1 MKSTNLAPDPNLAAS
16 ITKAASQQTYY
27 TIRLLV
33 DRDRLADAY
42 RAYAYFRWVDDS
54 LDAPTSSP
62 SENLAFIGRQKSLLE
77 SCYRQDFPPA
87 ENANE
92 EMLVDLVRRD
102 IATPPARPFGF
113 PKPER
118 SHNAQNSEV
127 PDQGSGLKVYLRN
140 MMAVMDFD
148 AHRRGRLVSQKELD
162 TYTHHLASA
171 VTEAMHYFI
180 GHCCPSPHDETRYLA
195 VTAAHI
201 THMLRDTYGDV
212 QQGYYNIPRELLE
225 ATHIQPDDLQSP
237 VYRLWVR
244 SRVQLARGYFDLGK
258 RYLARVSNLRCR
270 LAGYAYTAR
279 FAWLLDIIEHE
290 DYCLRPDYS
299 ERKSF
304 RAGLGMSWL
313 VFSSLFNRPQPGVF
327 PRAGLSPRPVAS
339 QPAGLFRSTSSRK
352 P

>member
-1 MKSTNLAPDPNLAAS
+1 MKSTHLAPDPNLAAS

-54 LDAPTSSP
+54 LDSPTSSP

-77 SCYRQDFPPA
+77 SCYRQDFPPP

-92 EMLVDLVRRD
+92 EMLVELVRRD
-102 IATPPARPFGF
+102 AE
-113 PKPER
+113 K
-118 SHNAQNSEV
+118 
-127 PDQGSGLKVYLRN
+127 DSGLRVYLRN
-140 MMAVMDFD
+140 LMAVMDFD
-148 AHRRGRLVSQKELD
+148 AHRRGQPVSQKELD
-162 TYTHHLASA
+162 IYTHHLASA

-201 THMLRDTYGDV
+201 THMLRDTYDDV
-212 QQGYYNIPRELLE
+212 QAGYYNIPRELLD
-225 ATHIQPDDLQSP
+225 AKRIQPDDLHSP
-237 VYRLWVR
+237 AYRHWVR

-258 RYLARVSNLRCR
+258 RYLARVRNLRCR

-279 FAWLLDIIEHE
+279 FEWLLDIIERE
-290 DYCLRPDYS
+290 DYSLRPAYS

-313 VFSSLFNRPQPGVF
+313 VFSSLLNLPEAVFAPQPGL
-327 PRAGLSPRPVAS
+327 PS
-339 QPAGLFRSTSSRK
+339 QAVSSQTAISSRPK
-352 P
+352 ALKKL